1 MKNIF
6 SWPVIVS
13 ILTVFFYW
21 YGYWFRD
28 GYIGFFGH
36 DIQAYDIPVQH
47 LVISGFLRSADVF
60 VWLIFLFFI
69 TSLASQFSN
78 NQFILVWSKLHR
90 FFLYVFFYNK
100 KLFNLSKRGD
110 TKSYVFILVT
120 DNVIYKK
127 VSLKPLPKT
136 ANINIQGST
145 FKKSNLKKMYRKIIN
160 KIEVI
165 NADVGKNHSIKLI
178 NKDINKLEKATGLES
193 LRKFNTQYTLHALLL
208 FMILGFILYNLNHTL
223 VVVEKGY
230 QEAQVRFDC
239 TIGGKKNCYKFSK
252 IDLES
257 SQTWYLTDICIRSSC
272 LTFNEKKEARFVDMV
287 GKEFD
292 MRKVNIR
299 EH

>member
-28 GYIGFFGH
+28 GYISFFGH
-36 DIQAYDIPVQH
+36 NIQAYDIPVQH
-47 LVISGFLRSADVF
+47 LIISGFLRSSDVF
-60 VWLIFLFFI
+60 IWLIVLFFVI
-69 TSLASQFSN
+69 SLFSQFSN
-78 NQFILVWSKLHR
+78 NQFMIAWSKLHR
-90 FFLYVFFYNK
+90 VFLYIYFYTK

-110 TKSYVFILVT
+110 AKSYVFILVT
-120 DNVIYKK
+120 DDLIHEKNI
-127 VSLKPLPKT
+127 LKPLPKIT
-136 ANINIQGST
+136 NISLQEST
-145 FKKSNLKKMYRKIIN
+145 FKKSNLKKICRKIVN

-165 NADVGKNHSIKLI
+165 NASIGKNNSIKLI
-178 NKDINKLEKATGLES
+178 NKDIKKLEKAAGSEI
-193 LRKFNTQYTLHALLL
+193 LRKFNTQYTLHTLLL
-208 FMILGFILYNLNHTL
+208 FMILGFILYNLNHTP

-230 QEAQVRFDC
+230 EEAQMRFDC
-239 TIGGKKNCYKFSK
+239 TVEGKKNCYKFSK

-272 LTFNEKKEARFVDMV
+272 LTFNEKKEAKFVDMV

-299 EH
+299 QH